1 MASIAVIVDWVIR
14 IYTIIVLAQVIVSYF
29 LPPYNAVRRALD
41 RLVEPV
47 LIPIRRVMPHT
58 GMIDFSPLVLVVGLQ
73 LLGALLVNLLR

>member
-73 LLGALLVNLLR
+73 LLGTLLVNILR

>member
-1 MASIAVIVDWVIR
+1 MASIAVIVDWAIR
-14 IYTIIVLAQVIVSYF
+14 TYTIIVLAQVVVSYF
-29 LPPYNAVRRALD
+29 LPPYNPVRRALD

-73 LLGALLVNLLR
+73 LLGTLLVNLLR

>member
-1 MASIAVIVDWVIR
+1 MASIAVIVDWAIR
-14 IYTIIVLAQVIVSYF
+14 TYTIIVLAQVIVSYF
-29 LPPYNAVRRALD
+29 LPPYNPIRRALD

-73 LLGALLVNLLR
+73 LLGTLLVNILR

>member
-14 IYTIIVLAQVIVSYF
+14 IYTIIVLAQVLVSYF

>member
-14 IYTIIVLAQVIVSYF
+14 TYTIIVLAQVIVSYF
-29 LPPYNAVRRALD
+29 LPPYNPVRRALD

>member
-14 IYTIIVLAQVIVSYF
+14 IYTIIVLAQVLVSYF

-73 LLGALLVNLLR
+73 LLGTLLVNLLR